1 MDTSRVRQAV
11 IESQFGLMTAEEN
24 DGLKSII
31 ENELASFAREY
42 PRSSNKLEQEDIEY
56 FLLNMSKGKEKMKN
70 KMKVKESD
78 LRYCITRNDDAE
90 FGVSVKVMIPD
101 LLVTWTYR
109 ENTLSEPSQKR
120 NQWFCS
126 VRVKRGKQVTEQ
138 KAFLEE
144 PNLNRVVPQ
153 IHCVNSQTTQES
165 DVDWDNV

>member
-1 MDTSRVRQAV
+1 
-11 IESQFGLMTAEEN
+11 
-24 DGLKSII
+24 
-31 ENELASFAREY
+31 
-42 PRSSNKLEQEDIEY
+42 
-56 FLLNMSKGKEKMKN
+56 
-70 KMKVKESD
+70 
-78 LRYCITRNDDAE
+78 
-90 FGVSVKVMIPD
+90 MIPD

-153 IHCVNSQTTQES
+153 IHCVNSQSTQES